1 MLLVFR
7 VCHYHGPAGKGTR
20 HLDYRAKT
28 AVDRSERKHRVAVM
42 PAMPEGQPEPT
53 LPDVA
58 VTDAAVAVGT
68 SEKREVTGVSRLA
81 PVVTPVVNNGLDV
94 AGAQVTRPAARTWRS
109 FGFLRY
115 SPRDLKSHAG
125 GKPYTL
131 GYPGRGQR
139 DKESGSTGLPQVRDN
154 GMERVS
160 RRAGGPNHL
169 FGCLS
174 CSTMERIR
182 IWAT

>member
-115 SPRDLKSHAG
+115 PSRDLKSHWRSLRAASL
-125 GKPYTL
+125 KPLDIPATVSVKKRAAAL
-131 GYPGRGQR
+131 ACHRFVIM
-139 DKESGSTGLPQVRDN
+139 EWSVSTGEPVAR
-154 GMERVS
+154 MTS
-160 RRAGGPNHL
+160 
-169 FGCLS
+169 
-174 CSTMERIR
+174 
-182 IWAT
+182 